1 MSLFAEVGSMLS
13 VNGDLRCSLVVRGD
27 AAANEPEVSLA
38 LVFEG
43 ESRER
48 RPRMNC
54 LTLPILPSALV
65 RASTLL
71 SPKWNAIVERILVR
85 GEGKET
91 GICDGRC
98 NGCVVKGKLGAQ

>member
-1 MSLFAEVGSMLS
+1 
-13 VNGDLRCSLVVRGD
+13 
-27 AAANEPEVSLA
+27 
-38 LVFEG
+38 
-43 ESRER
+43 
-48 RPRMNC
+48 

-65 RASTLL
+65 RASILL